1 MGAHSRA
8 RATSMVDRRCAFVAM
23 SCCQKFRCR
32 SEPTPLPDAVGSGRQ
47 FFVVEGAKVK
57 APVNDVEEQNV
68 QGRPAPMRLSTHLVL
83 SHSAPVLL
91 LVLALGLALAALI
104 RISVVL
110 TTLRDAELVVMQ
122 EEGELH
128 AAAWAVDVAMRHG
141 EAACLRG
148 ESPDGV
154 AHTVEEK
161 AVDLRRVAAEAS
173 TGAIHTL
180 ALGYI
185 QAADRLDATNACELL
200 TGELRTRR
208 AWLDEQLTNQ
218 WVARLQELH
227 DAVDDKEGDAR
238 NIAITASWVGI
249 PVAAMA
255 VILAALIALRMAR
268 LVTLPLGS
276 LARLAKRV
284 GRGDFRGRMAVDG
297 PSEVVDLARE
307 LELMREK
314 LAQLEALKQGFV
326 ASVSHELRTPLSKV
340 REALALLEDGAV
352 GPTDERQMRVIRIAR
367 SACESEIRLVT
378 TLLDLSRLRAGSPL
392 QLRSDVSID
401 HILSSAIDDERQEA
415 VSRDV
420 AIDFEPDDQRALCR
434 LDPMLMERVVAN
446 LIRNAVAVSKK
457 GQRVTVSRRIEF
469 DGPSRP
475 GPWACITVADRGPG
489 VPEEVRETLFDA
501 FVTQPVPKTGK
512 ALGVGL
518 GLALAQEVAL
528 GHGGTLHLD
537 DTVEEGACFV
547 LWLPVT
553 SLGEVPPE
561 TPVDRQPSARRSE
574 GARP

>member
-1 MGAHSRA
+1 MHG
-8 RATSMVDRRCAFVAM
+8 
-23 SCCQKFRCR
+23 
-32 SEPTPLPDAVGSGRQ
+32 G
-47 FFVVEGAKVK
+47 
-57 APVNDVEEQNV
+57 
-68 QGRPAPMRLSTHLVL
+68 PAPMRLSTHLVL

-91 LVLALGLALAALI
+91 LILALGLALAALV
-104 RISVVL
+104 RITVVL
-110 TTLRDAELVVMQ
+110 TTLRDAELVLIQ

-128 AAAWAVDVAMRHG
+128 AAAWAVDVGMRHG

-148 ESPDGV
+148 ENPDGV
-154 AHTVEEK
+154 ARAVEEK
-161 AVDLRRVAAEAS
+161 AVALRRVAANAS

-185 QAADRLDATNACELL
+185 EAADRLDSTNACVLL

-227 DAVDDKEGDAR
+227 DAVDEKEGEAR
-238 NIAITASWVGI
+238 SVAITASWVGI

-255 VILAALIALRMAR
+255 IILAALIALRMAR

-284 GRGDFRGRMAVDG
+284 GRGDFRSRMAVDG
-297 PSEVVDLARE
+297 PTEDVDLAHE

-378 TLLDLSRLRAGSPL
+378 TLLDLSRLRAGGPL
-392 QLRSDVSID
+392 QLREDVSID
-401 HILSSAIDDERQEA
+401 HILASAIDDEHQDA
-415 VSRDV
+415 VARGV
-420 AIDFEPDDQRALCR
+420 AIDFEPDDQRVLCR

-446 LIRNAVAVSKK
+446 LVRNAVAVSKK
-457 GQRVTVSRRIEF
+457 GQRVTVSRRIEL

-489 VPEEVRETLFDA
+489 VPDEVRETLFDA

-528 GHGGTLHLD
+528 GHGGTLDLD
-537 DTVEEGACFV
+537 DTVEQGACFV

-553 SLGEVPPE
+553 SLDDALAEASIERPPSKL
-561 TPVDRQPSARRSE
+561 QHE

>member
-1 MGAHSRA
+1 MQDG
-8 RATSMVDRRCAFVAM
+8 
-23 SCCQKFRCR
+23 
-32 SEPTPLPDAVGSGRQ
+32 
-47 FFVVEGAKVK
+47 
-57 APVNDVEEQNV
+57 
-68 QGRPAPMRLSTHLVL
+68 PASMRLSTHLVL

-91 LVLALGLALAALI
+91 LVLALGLALAALV

-128 AAAWAVDVAMRHG
+128 AAAWAVEIGMRHG

-148 ESPDGV
+148 ENPEGV
-154 AHTVEEK
+154 ARAVEEK
-161 AVDLRRVAAEAS
+161 AVALRRVAADAS
-173 TGAIHTL
+173 TGAIHSL

-185 QAADRLDATNACELL
+185 EAAERLDSTNACELL

-218 WVARLQELH
+218 WVTRLQELH
-227 DAVDDKEGDAR
+227 DAVDEKEGDAR
-238 NIAITASWVGI
+238 SVAITASWVGI

-255 VILAALIALRMAR
+255 IILAALIALRMAR
-268 LVTLPLGS
+268 LVTLPLSS

-284 GRGDFRGRMAVDG
+284 GRGDFRSQMAVDG
-297 PSEVVDLARE
+297 PSEVVDLAHE

-352 GPTDERQMRVIRIAR
+352 GPTDERQRRVIRIAR

-378 TLLDLSRLRAGSPL
+378 ALLDLSRLRAGSPL
-392 QLRSDVSID
+392 QFRENVSID
-401 HILSSAIDDERQEA
+401 HILTSAIDDERHEA
-415 VSRDV
+415 LARDV
-420 AIDFEPDDQRALCR
+420 AIDFAPDHERALCK

-446 LIRNAVAVSKK
+446 LVRNAVAVSKK
-457 GQRVTVSRRIEF
+457 GQRVTVSRRIEL

-501 FVTQPVPKTGK
+501 FVTKPVPKTGK

-537 DTVEEGACFV
+537 DTVEQGACFV

-553 SLGEVPPE
+553 SLDEAPADASVG
-561 TPVDRQPSARRSE
+561 RQRAARRSHE
-574 GARP
+574 ARP